1 VFGPVGEDRLAGWFW
16 DALGK
21 WVGVCWAEPP
31 THNVAAAK
39 IRQKRSN
46 LRRIQVER
54 NLADI
59 SLQ

>member
-1 VFGPVGEDRLAGWFW
+1 MFGPVGEDGLAGWFW

-21 WVGVCWAEPP
+21 PVGVCWAEPP
-31 THNVAAAK
+31 TQSVTAAK
-39 IRQKRSN
+39 LRQKRSN